1 MDQTVLNS
9 QTSEEQTLVM
19 DAATAAALISRLRSN
34 LDSVILGKHEV
45 IGHLIVAV
53 LAEGSVLL
61 EDVPGVGKT
70 TLAKAIAASIDLQFA
85 RVQCTPDLLPSDIVG
100 FSVFQPHDGS
110 FEFRPGPV
118 FAQLLV
124 MDEINR
130 ASPRTQSALLE
141 AMAERQVTI
150 DGRKHALPS
159 PFIVIATQNPIR
171 FAGTFPLP
179 ESQLDRFLFQLS
191 MSYPDAD
198 SEIELLL
205 AQRQQSTV
213 DTIGKVMSR
222 SQLRQLQ
229 DMVREIHV
237 SRQVASYLV
246 AIVAATRVD
255 RRLRLGCS
263 PRGSQWLLR
272 ASQARA
278 LMLGRDYCLPDDV
291 AQLAPLALAHRI
303 VANQSNQ
310 FDLEV
315 NRRIVREITATI
327 EVPV

>member
-1 MDQTVLNS
+1 VNQTVLNS
-9 QTSEEQTLVM
+9 QSSEEQTLVM

>member
-1 MDQTVLNS
+1 MNQTVLNS
-9 QTSEEQTLVM
+9 QSSEEQTLVM

-303 VANQSNQ
+303 VASQSNQ

-327 EVPV
+327 EVPI